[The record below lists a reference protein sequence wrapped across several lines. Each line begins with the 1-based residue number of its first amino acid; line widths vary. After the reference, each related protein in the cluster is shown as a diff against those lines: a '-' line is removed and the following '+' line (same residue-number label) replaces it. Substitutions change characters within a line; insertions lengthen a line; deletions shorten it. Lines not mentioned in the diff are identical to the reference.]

1 MPGYV
6 TMHEPTTRVI
16 SLKGD
21 DNEATIRQ
29 EYYIPSWRIVK
40 GEIELAR
47 VVRLILLLLQ
57 NGKVVAM
64 KVNLMGY

>member
-1 MPGYV
+1 MAGYV

-16 SLKGD
+16 SLEGD

-29 EYYIPSWRIVK
+29 EYYISSWRIVK

-47 VVRLILLLLQ
+47 VVLLILLTPER
-57 NGKVVAM
+57 KA
-64 KVNLMGY
+64 